1 MPITGI
7 RYHFPSGP
15 GAFPASTYRSVHSGV
30 IYRLR
35 GRVFEG
41 IMMDLELSREQKA
54 VMEMSRRF
62 AREVIAP
69 RAAGFERT
77 GQHPY
82 DIVARMADLGM
93 MGIPFPKKYGGT
105 GGDWVS
111 MFLCMEELSRV
122 DMLPAVILNVTVTG
136 TGQSLF
142 LFGTEAQKERWLI
155 PIARGKALGAVGLTE
170 PDAGSDARSI
180 RTTAVLE
187 GEEWVINGSKQ
198 FITNTGL
205 ENNSIVIVIAKT
217 RRGATD
223 KEIISMIVVPTDTP
237 GFKVGQKTEKMGMRA
252 TSNHEIFFD
261 DCRVPGDYLL
271 GDPEK
276 GFAHQSASLQA
287 GRIAMGAIS
296 TGFSQGCLDH
306 AIVLTKERYLKGK
319 SLFDLQTVPFTL
331 ADIAMS
337 VELSRSMYLKAAW
350 LKDRGETHTKEAC
363 FAKLYASETATKI
376 ASQVLKIF
384 SPQGYLEESPFSRF
398 FRQIK
403 LNEIVEGTSEMQRLI
418 IAREL
423 LY

>member
-1 MPITGI
+1 
-7 RYHFPSGP
+7 
-15 GAFPASTYRSVHSGV
+15 
-30 IYRLR
+30 
-35 GRVFEG
+35 
-41 IMMDLELSREQKA
+41 MDLGLSQEQKA
-54 VMEMSRRF
+54 VKEMGRRF
-62 AREVIAP
+62 AKEVVAP
-69 RAAGFERT
+69 RAAEFERM
-77 GQHPY
+77 GEHPY
-82 DIVARMADLGM
+82 DVVAQMADLGM
-93 MGIPFPKKYGGT
+93 MGIPFPKKYGGL

-142 LFGTEAQKERWLI
+142 LFGTEEQKKRWLI
-155 PIARGKALGAVGLTE
+155 PIARGEALGAVGLTE

-180 RTTAVLE
+180 RTSAILE

-217 RRGATD
+217 RRDATE

-237 GFKVGQKTEKMGMRA
+237 GYKVGKKTEKMGMRA

-261 DCRVPGDYLL
+261 NCRVPGDYLL
-271 GDPEK
+271 GDPDK
-276 GFAHQSASLQA
+276 GFSHQVTSLQT

-296 TGFSQGCLDH
+296 TGFSQGCLDQ
-306 AIVLTKERYLKGK
+306 AIAFTKERYTKGK
-319 SLFDLQTVPFTL
+319 SLFDIQTIPFAL

-350 LKDRGETHTKEAC
+350 LKDQEKNHTMEAC

-376 ASQVLKIF
+376 ASEVLKIF
-384 SPQGYLEESPFSRF
+384 SPRGYLEEYPIARF

-423 LY
+423 LYA

>member
-1 MPITGI
+1 
-7 RYHFPSGP
+7 
-15 GAFPASTYRSVHSGV
+15 
-30 IYRLR
+30 
-35 GRVFEG
+35 
-41 IMMDLELSREQKA
+41 MDLELSRDQRK
-54 VMEMSRRF
+54 VRDTSRRF
-62 AREVIAP
+62 AREVVAP
-69 RAAGFERT
+69 RAAAFERT

-82 DIVARMADLGM
+82 DIVAQMADLGM
-93 MGIPFPKKYGGT
+93 MGIPFPKMYGGT
-105 GGDWVS
+105 GGDWIS

-142 LFGTEAQKERWLI
+142 LFGTEEQKQRWLI
-155 PIARGKALGAVGLTE
+155 PIARGNTLGAVGLTE

-187 GEEWVINGSKQ
+187 DDEWVINGSKQ

-217 RRGATD
+217 RRGAGG

-237 GFKVGQKTEKMGMRA
+237 GFKIGQKTEKMGMRA
-252 TSNHEIFFD
+252 TSNHELFFD
-261 DCRVPGDYLL
+261 NCKVPGDYLL

-276 GFAHQSASLQA
+276 GFSHQMTSLQA
-287 GRIAMGAIS
+287 GRIAMGAVS

-306 AIVLTKERYLKGK
+306 AIALAKERYLKDK
-319 SLFDLQTVPFTL
+319 SLFDLQTVPFAL

-350 LKDRGETHTKEAC
+350 LKDRGQDHTKEAC

-376 ASQVLKIF
+376 ASQVLKMF
-384 SPQGYLEESPFSRF
+384 SPQSYLEESPFARF

-423 LY
+423 LYRG